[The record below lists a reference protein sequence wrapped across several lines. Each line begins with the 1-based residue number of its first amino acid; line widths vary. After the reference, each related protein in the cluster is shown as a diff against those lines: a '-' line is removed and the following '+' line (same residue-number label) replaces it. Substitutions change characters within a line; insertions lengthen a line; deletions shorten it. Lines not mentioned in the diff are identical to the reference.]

1 MSRVTSDSTIS
12 ALREIFAK
20 NGLPE
25 QIVFNNGPQ
34 FTASEFENFCK
45 SNGIKHMKS
54 PPYHPATNGQAERFV
69 QTLKMKMKSLK
80 QEKEFKHKL
89 ATVLLW
95 YRSTPHAT
103 TGVSPSELFLQRRI
117 RTRLDLLHP
126 SMENRVFSRQ
136 TMQEKSPMKHTFRE
150 FAVGQTFWARNYRGT
165 AKWVGGEILGQL
177 RPVSYEVIVSGGEWK
192 RHADQ
197 LRDWTENLGQKH
209 SNGTMTTLP
218 DVQFQGDRVSNSV
231 IPQSI

>member
-1 MSRVTSDSTIS
+1 MTRVTSDSTIS
-12 ALREIFAK
+12 ALREIFAR

-25 QIVFNNGPQ
+25 QIVFDNSPQ

-80 QEKEFKHKL
+80 QERDFKHKL
-89 ATVLLW
+89 ARVLLW

-117 RTRLDLLHP
+117 GTHLDLLHP

-136 TMQEKSPMKHTFRE
+136 TMQE
-150 FAVGQTFWARNYRGT
+150 
-165 AKWVGGEILGQL
+165 I
-177 RPVSYEVIVSGGEWK
+177 
-192 RHADQ
+192 
-197 LRDWTENLGQKH
+197 
-209 SNGTMTTLP
+209 
-218 DVQFQGDRVSNSV
+218 
-231 IPQSI
+231 